1 MADLSVTDVQKVL
14 REHAMRGHDIL
25 KDPRTVHL
33 GGVMAPHKETAPFG
47 IPLLH
52 KLYINKGLSE
62 AQLHSIIMHG
72 EKPTGT
78 SVNSWISLGPSGSS
92 LQSREASKIHPAH
105 ERGRSEFTS
114 FAMPE
119 ENDPLPEGL
128 VVPQDEHNYFGKALK
143 KGGMEATHDD
153 IHVALHNQA
162 NSPVLYTFHDKDYS
176 TRHNDGR
183 WNIKEALENTTAPL
197 KPFSG
202 LVPVAFGNHLDG
214 ITNWIYDPQTEQLTR
229 VNQRHG

>member
-1 MADLSVTDVQKVL
+1 MADLLVTDVQRIL

-33 GGVMAPHKETAPFG
+33 GDVMAPHKEPAPFG

-52 KLYINKGLSE
+52 RLYINKGSSE
-62 AQLHSIIMHG
+62 AQLHSVIMHG

-78 SVNSWISLGPSGSS
+78 VVNSWISLGPSGSS
-92 LQSREASKIHPAH
+92 LLSREASKIHPYH

-114 FAMPE
+114 FALPE
-119 ENDPLPEGL
+119 ENDP
-128 VVPQDEHNYFGKALK
+128 VPGADFAQDEHNYWGKALK
-143 KGGMEATHDD
+143 KGGAEATHDD

-162 NSPVLYTFHDKDYS
+162 NSPVLYTFNDKDYS

-183 WNIKEALENTTAPL
+183 WNIKEALESATAPI

-202 LVPVAFGNHLDG
+202 LIPVTFGNHREG
-214 ITNWIYDPQTEQLTR
+214 TTKWIYDPRTEKLISQ
-229 VNQRHG
+229 